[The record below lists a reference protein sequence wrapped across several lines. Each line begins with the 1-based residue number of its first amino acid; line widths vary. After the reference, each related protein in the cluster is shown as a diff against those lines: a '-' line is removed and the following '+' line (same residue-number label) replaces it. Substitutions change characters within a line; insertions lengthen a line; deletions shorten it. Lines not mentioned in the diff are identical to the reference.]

1 MPIVIAPDPEPTALD
16 RARMRALNNYIK
28 AVESGRPLSAAFWRG
43 VFSGLGGLRSN

>member
-28 AVESGRPLSAAFWRG
+28 AVESVSMHLQVRG
-43 VFSGLGGLRSN
+43 AP